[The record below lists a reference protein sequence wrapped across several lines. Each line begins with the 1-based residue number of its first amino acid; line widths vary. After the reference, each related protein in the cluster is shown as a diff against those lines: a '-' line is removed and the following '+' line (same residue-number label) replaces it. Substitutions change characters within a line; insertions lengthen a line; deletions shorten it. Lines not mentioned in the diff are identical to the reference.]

1 MTRKSDNAGFV
12 TRRFKTKLN
21 APPIAMPW
29 VWMTHEFLESG
40 AYRALSIHGVRALNR
55 IQIEHMAHGG
65 LENGRLKVTW
75 NDFQKYGIS
84 RQYIRQALSETITL
98 GFVTMERRGRRCH
111 GEDHGDPAQYRLTY
125 LPVSEPANTRTA
137 TNEWKRFGT
146 SIKAARDALKKLSY
160 KKPVSVF
167 RGTYKGR
174 PRLSLV
180 QHQPGKGEPSA

>member
-1 MTRKSDNAGFV
+1 MSRKSDNAGFV

-55 IQIEHMAHGG
+55 IQIEHMVHGG

-75 NDFQKYGIS
+75 NDFAKYGIT
-84 RQYIRQALSETITL
+84 RKWIPQALSEITTL
-98 GFVTMERRGRRCH
+98 GIATLERRGRRCH

-125 LPVSEPANTRTA
+125 LPVSEPANTRPA

-146 SIKAARDALKKLSY
+146 SIAAARDALKKQPN
-160 KKPVSVF
+160 KKPASAFKAKPRGPSV
-167 RGTYKGR
+167 
-174 PRLSLV
+174 LSLV
-180 QHQPGKGEPSA
+180 PKKGGAESET